1 MYTDLTLVEDSVTR
15 TLGTVLVVDAE
26 KVLRTL
32 LQIGLAQRHH
42 RVLEASDGQ
51 MALAL
56 ARRHSGPIELLLTEV
71 CLPRLS
77 GLELAESLAG
87 EHPEM
92 EVLFLVGAPDSPE
105 AQRCCTAVRGKV
117 LQKPF
122 DLPLLLGQLD
132 EQLRSRCAR
141 KPPGRSEDSAVA
153 RPSQRAV

>member
-1 MYTDLTLVEDSVTR
+1 MAHS
-15 TLGTVLVVDAE
+15 LGTVLVVDDE

-32 LQIGLAQRHH
+32 LQIGLAQRQH
-42 RVLEASDGQ
+42 RVLEARDGKQ
-51 MALAL
+51 ALSL

-87 EHPEM
+87 ERPEM
-92 EVLFLVGAPDSPE
+92 EVLFLVGTPHSPE
-105 AQRCCTAVRGKV
+105 AQRCSSAVRGRI

-122 DLPLLLGQLD
+122 NLPLLLKQVD

-141 KPPGRSEDSAVA
+141 KPPARCEASTAA
-153 RPSQRAV
+153 RPSERAV